1 MKKFYTR
8 KGDEGYTA
16 LLGSERVAKYHPKIE
31 AIGAIDEASAALGL
45 ARSHTCSPES
55 SSVILSLQRDL
66 YRLMGEIAA
75 SKVNS
80 DRFHAIDAEKVHW
93 LEIQVDHFGN
103 AIEMPKEFIV
113 PGDTKAGAALALAR
127 TIIRRAERQTAVLLH
142 SKEIENQDLYRY
154 LNRASSLCFI
164 LELYEY
170 SISGVAK
177 PESVK

>member
-8 KGDEGYTA
+8 KGDEGYTG
-16 LLGSERVAKYHPKIE
+16 LLGKERVAKYHPKIV

-66 YRLMGEIAA
+66 YQLMGEIAA
-75 SKVNS
+75 SKDNS
-80 DRFHAIDAEKVHW
+80 ERFRTIDAEKVNW
-93 LEIQVDHFGN
+93 LEMQVDHFAN
-103 AIEMPKEFIV
+103 TIEMPKEFII

-127 TIIRRAERQTAVLLH
+127 TIIRRAERHTAVLLH
-142 SKEIENQDLYRY
+142 NKEIENHDLFRY